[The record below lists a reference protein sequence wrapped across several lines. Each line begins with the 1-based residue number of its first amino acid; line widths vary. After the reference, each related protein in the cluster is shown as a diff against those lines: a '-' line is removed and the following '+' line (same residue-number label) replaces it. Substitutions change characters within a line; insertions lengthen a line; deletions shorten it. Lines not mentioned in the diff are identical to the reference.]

1 MHSGRGLLAVG
12 LVLLLAGAR
21 AQGDDVVAAMI
32 GEPDPL
38 TDAYVEAQARFG
50 RSIYS
55 CLEQT
60 GCRLMSQLIK
70 AIDMQQYFGNPNAV
84 TTFLAPTDQA
94 VNDFLAATGKT
105 LQQLQNDKQLI
116 FRLLRYHSLA
126 RAHRTDY
133 FPAPGNDVKKAKT
146 LIPGLFV
153 QLYTDAR
160 GGYHVGALEN
170 SAQLVRGKY
179 DLVCGR
185 SVFHVINQVLR
196 PFKITTG

>member
-1 MHSGRGLLAVG
+1 MLGGRRLLALG
-12 LVLLLAGAR
+12 FVLALAGAR
-21 AQGDDVVAAMI
+21 AQEDDVVAAMI

-38 TDAYVEAQARFG
+38 TDSLVAAQARFG

-60 GCRLMSQLIK
+60 GCRLMAQLIR

-94 VNDFLAATGKT
+94 VNAFLSVTGKT

-116 FRLLRYHSLA
+116 FRLLQYHSLA
-126 RAHRTDY
+126 RAHRTSY
-133 FPAPGNDVKKAKT
+133 FPAAGNDVKKAVT
-146 LIPGLFV
+146 LVPGLFLT
-153 QLYTDAR
+153 LYTDAK

-179 DLVCGR
+179 DLVCGM

-196 PFKITTG
+196 PFLLAG